1 MFAGTSRSVQQ
12 HQKKACHRVK
22 MRCYNILKGGSTPFN
37 LFFSILKILMGK
49 YHFLE
54 G

>member
-1 MFAGTSRSVQQ
+1 VVLGENVLNITSVFGTIS
-12 HQKKACHRVK
+12 
-22 MRCYNILKGGSTPFN
+22 GGSTPFN